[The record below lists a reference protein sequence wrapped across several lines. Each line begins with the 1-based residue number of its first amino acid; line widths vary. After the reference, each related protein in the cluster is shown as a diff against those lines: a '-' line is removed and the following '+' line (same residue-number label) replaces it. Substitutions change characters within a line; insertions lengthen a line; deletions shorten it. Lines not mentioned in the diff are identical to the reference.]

1 MKNRDEILAEGKKQL
16 EAFKTELAELK
27 EKAKLYGDDAKK
39 EFASRSKEVE
49 ELYEDAR
56 DGYEKL
62 KEKTEAGWEEAR
74 DFVLLTNKALR
85 HSFNY
90 FLSHYKSKK

>member
-1 MKNRDEILAEGKKQL
+1 M
-16 EAFKTELAELK
+16 
-27 EKAKLYGDDAKK
+27 
-39 EFASRSKEVE
+39 EFAERSKEVE

-56 DGYEKL
+56 KGYEKL
-62 KEKTEAGWEEAR
+62 KGKTEAGWEETR

-90 FLSHYKSKK
+90 FLSHYRSKK